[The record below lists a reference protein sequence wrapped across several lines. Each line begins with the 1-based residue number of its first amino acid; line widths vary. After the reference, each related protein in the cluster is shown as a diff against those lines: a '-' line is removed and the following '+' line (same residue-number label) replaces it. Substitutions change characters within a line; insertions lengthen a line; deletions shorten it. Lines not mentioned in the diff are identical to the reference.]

1 MPFTAPSRVDSPLT
15 RAAVATGEQAA
26 AVATSHK
33 WAEGRFS
40 GVDGQLIPQA
50 EITPSVYPGLLD
62 VEKEKIRFPI
72 PEQDL
77 IQLAM
82 AFLQDDNDPNRDAGY
97 RVARDFK
104 FKGPVVPAL
113 VESWPWGEYS
123 EKRSSFDLSVGFPDL
138 NPQYYD
144 FRQDP
149 LEPERVWFTAR
160 GTATN
165 LGCLPGQAEPSGK
178 RIVSP
183 PQTCSLTF
191 NHQGQV
197 QKYTIGYVMDRDVG
211 NTGGLGGIYGLLY
224 GAGVALPFPE
234 AKPWEPSWG
243 YVLFLKF
250 ANLLSG
256 KIV

>member
-1 MPFTAPSRVDSPLT
+1 MWQR
-15 RAAVATGEQAA
+15 
-26 AVATSHK
+26 
-33 WAEGRFS
+33 AEGRFS
-40 GVDGQLIPQA
+40 GVDEKLIPQT

-62 VEKEKIRFPI
+62 MEKEKGGFPI
-72 PEQDL
+72 PEEDL

-82 AFLQDDNDPNRDAGY
+82 AFLMDDNDPNRDAGY
-97 RVARDFK
+97 RVASNFK

-113 VESWPWGEYS
+113 VESWPWDEYS
-123 EKRSSFDLSVGFPDL
+123 AKRNSFDLSIGFPDL

-165 LGCLPGQAEPSGK
+165 LGCLPGQAEPSGNK
-178 RIVSP
+178 VVSP

-191 NHQGQV
+191 NEQGQV
-197 QKYTIGYVMDRDVG
+197 RKYTIGYVMDRDVG

-234 AKPWEPSWG
+234 AQPWKPSLG
-243 YVLFLKF
+243 YVLFVKF

-256 KIV
+256 NVV